1 MQRGSARDHFD
12 HTVAARSPSAPCET
26 AARAGSAQTPGNM
39 EKMARYT
46 ATRPQIQS
54 DFMKQSRR
62 RVPPTMRAQFYGR
75 RYPRDCVPNP
85 PADCPRVRGPGIAA
99 FRASVAVIARRP
111 TLSLRGFSGGAV
123 AVRKSGPGKIPFGAT
138 SAPHSS
144 EQQIGDEPRW
154 TMLFVRPFATTF
166 ISVSSYDSTSYVTS
180 AVLPA
185 ALAVPPAAPRR

>member
-1 MQRGSARDHFD
+1 
-12 HTVAARSPSAPCET
+12 
-26 AARAGSAQTPGNM
+26 M

-99 FRASVAVIARRP
+99 FRASVAVDDINGTITATDARGRVHTFYRVACAETRP
-111 TLSLRGFSGGAV
+111 
-123 AVRKSGPGKIPFGAT
+123 
-138 SAPHSS
+138 
-144 EQQIGDEPRW
+144 
-154 TMLFVRPFATTF
+154 
-166 ISVSSYDSTSYVTS
+166 SVSSTSDKDRS
-180 AVLPA
+180 GLKE
-185 ALAVPPAAPRR
+185 

>member
-75 RYPRDCVPNP
+75 RYPRDCVPPP
-85 PADCPRVRGPGIAA
+85 PADCPRM
-99 FRASVAVIARRP
+99 
-111 TLSLRGFSGGAV
+111 
-123 AVRKSGPGKIPFGAT
+123 SGPAITKFRDSIAVDEAAGTITAT
-138 SAPHSS
+138 DARGRVHTFYKVACT
-144 EQQIGDEPRW
+144 E
-154 TMLFVRPFATTF
+154 TRPP
-166 ISVSSYDSTSYVTS
+166 VSSTSHNRS
-180 AVLPA
+180 GLKE
-185 ALAVPPAAPRR
+185 

>member
-1 MQRGSARDHFD
+1 MDRHDHA
-12 HTVAARSPSAPCET
+12 VAARSPGAPYEAPPT
-26 AARAGSAQTPGNM
+26 QAAQQTPSNM

-99 FRASVAVIARRP
+99 FRASVAVDDINGTITATDARGRVHTFYRVACAETRP
-111 TLSLRGFSGGAV
+111 
-123 AVRKSGPGKIPFGAT
+123 
-138 SAPHSS
+138 
-144 EQQIGDEPRW
+144 
-154 TMLFVRPFATTF
+154 
-166 ISVSSYDSTSYVTS
+166 SVSSTSDKDRS
-180 AVLPA
+180 GLKE
-185 ALAVPPAAPRR
+185 